1 MRTHSSGEKLPRPGL
16 SEPAGPKLHEE
27 PPKPASQDVHG
38 HRRHPGL
45 ERADVLASPAR
56 GPRPGQGL
64 LHRLLR
70 QGGVP
75 GNDTEASHEAPIV
88 LRKERTD
95 LFVVQAALRV
105 RVGTSKTLWGHGLLW
120 RGPGKIR
127 SSLGWASE
135 RSCRGRLGHGQDG
148 SCVVPTGIRVTVPVS
163 VFATQRGPA
172 PKVAASGSG
181 PTFTSAWLTG
191 KSVRPPWLTWRRS
204 R

>member
-120 RGPGKIR
+120 RGLRKSPPVPPCLALRARDRLLREG
-127 SSLGWASE
+127 LHGLFE
-135 RSCRGRLGHGQDG
+135 RRPSADARDRGRP
-148 SCVVPTGIRVTVPVS
+148 S
-163 VFATQRGPA
+163 GPA
-172 PKVAASGSG
+172 PPGTAGHRPARATRARGKAAAA
-181 PTFTSAWLTG
+181 P
-191 KSVRPPWLTWRRS
+191 
-204 R
+204 